1 MLKIL
6 SHVQNIFPK
15 KLVNKNKFPT
25 KVSLKKVET
34 PDGNFIIHEQIP
46 IKKGNK
52 TIFLQTKVIAP
63 ETCPPLSANIET
75 RITDKYKNEF
85 GAYYYTIA
93 PNSKNIENGYI
104 QTKINQRR
112 KGFGELMRLA
122 SLIEFKE
129 NNLKTIDIDAFPE
142 GLPFH
147 LKYKFKPNITKKSD
161 GIRILEEINRKN
173 AIAIYDKKKFK
184 KLFLLISQEKS
195 KTISEENQISLNKFV
210 ENYVKQNLHQ
220 WRKAKTVTEIPMI
233 LTDKMVRQFAD
244 FYNKLF
250 KKHGI
255 DYKI

>member
-34 PDGNFIIHEQIP
+34 PDWNFIIHEQIP

-52 TIFLQTKVIAP
+52 TIFLQTKVIDP
-63 ETCPPLSANIET
+63 ETCPLSANIET
-75 RITDKYKNEF
+75 RITDKYKTEF

-93 PNSKNIENGYI
+93 PNSKNIENGYV

-161 GIRILEEINRKN
+161 GIRILEEINYPDYDEHEKEHKSLLE
-173 AIAIYDKKKFK
+173 IASHIREICIKG
-184 KLFLLISQEKS
+184 E
-195 KTISEENQISLNKFV
+195 LNLVYVHSFV
-210 ENYVKQNLHQ
+210 VDQ
-220 WRKAKTVTEIPMI
+220 MI
-233 LTDKMVRQFAD
+233 
-244 FYNKLF
+244 
-250 KKHGI
+250 I
-255 DYKI
+255 